1 MDYILNKENNK
12 LLRCKFSV
20 RSDQVNIKVIMTIT
34 SSQTYPSRNGIHSLL
49 HWSKPACLR
58 RFFCFIAR
66 HLSQMFLIHHKHSNL
81 NKNQAIC
88 DQYEVRVN
96 CHSSQYW
103 SFRHFYS
110 HSNPGTKLHK
120 HTNEQPGLL
129 LACILTISIRIRKHV
144 AQKISNELESH

>member
-20 RSDQVNIKVIMTIT
+20 RLDQVNIKVIMTIT

-66 HLSQMFLIHHKHSNL
+66 HLSLMFLIHHKHSNL

-88 DQYEVRVN
+88 DQYV
-96 CHSSQYW
+96 CKSQL
-103 SFRHFYS
+103 S
-110 HSNPGTKLHK
+110 L
-120 HTNEQPGLL
+120 
-129 LACILTISIRIRKHV
+129 ISILKFPPFLFTLKPRHQAPKAYKRAARPSVSLH
-144 AQKISNELESH
+144 SHYIH